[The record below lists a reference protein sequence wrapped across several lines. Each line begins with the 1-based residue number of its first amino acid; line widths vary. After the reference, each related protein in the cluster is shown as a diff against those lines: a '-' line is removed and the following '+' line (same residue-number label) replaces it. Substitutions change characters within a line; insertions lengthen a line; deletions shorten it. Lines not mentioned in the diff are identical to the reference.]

1 MKLPDPPA
9 FDTPDAAARL
19 AVLPEAEFDGLP
31 YGVVEMDHATTVRRY
46 NATES
51 RFSGL
56 SPSRV
61 VGRHFFREVAPCS
74 DNRHVARRYDAGS
87 LDETI
92 AYTFALRMRPVPVT
106 LRMIKPAG
114 GELMYLLVQWS

>member
-19 AVLPEAEFDGLP
+19 AALPDAALDALP
-31 YGVVEMDHATTVRRY
+31 YGVVEMERDCKVRRY

-61 VGRHFFREVAPCS
+61 IGRQFFRDVAPCS
-74 DNRHVARRYDAGS
+74 DNRHVAWRYDEES

-92 AYTFALRMRPVPVT
+92 DYTFSLRMRPVPVT
-106 LRMIKPAG
+106 LRMLKPASDDP
-114 GELMYLLVQWS
+114 MYLLVRWS